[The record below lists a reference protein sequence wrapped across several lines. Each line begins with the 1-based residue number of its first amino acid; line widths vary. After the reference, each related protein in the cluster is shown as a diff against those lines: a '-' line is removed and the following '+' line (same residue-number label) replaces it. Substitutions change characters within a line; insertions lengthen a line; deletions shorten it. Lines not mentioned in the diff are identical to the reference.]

1 VLPRPG
7 SGLPV
12 DWRQQPVLRSPPLG
26 LVRNVSSDD
35 KQLIRQCLA
44 GRTEAFG
51 ELVVRYQDR
60 LCNALFRV
68 LGSTDD
74 AHDAAQDAFVQ
85 AFQKLKTFRGNSA
98 FYSWLFR
105 IALNAAATQ
114 RRRTR
119 HKPTSIDSMHE
130 QSGHLPVDRHPE
142 AVPSHSMERAERQKA
157 VQAALAALPAEFRIP
172 LVLKEID
179 GLKYQEIAEILG
191 CPIGTVRSRI
201 HRARAELRQRLAS
214 QLHEEESSVPQ
225 E

>member
-1 VLPRPG
+1 M
-7 SGLPV
+7 
-12 DWRQQPVLRSPPLG
+12 
-26 LVRNVSSDD
+26 SSDD
-35 KQLIRQCLA
+35 NQLIRQCLA

-51 ELVVRYQDR
+51 ELVIRYQDR
-60 LCNALFRV
+60 LCNSLFRV
-68 LGSTDD
+68 LGSADD
-74 AHDAAQDAFVQ
+74 ARDAAQDAFVQ

-119 HKPTSIDSMHE
+119 TRPTSIDSMRE
-130 QSGHLPVDRHPE
+130 MSGRTPIDPHPE
-142 AVPSHSMERAERQKA
+142 TAPSHSLERAERQKA

-172 LVLKEID
+172 LVLKEVD
-179 GLKYQEIAEILG
+179 GMKYQEIAEIVG

-214 QLHEEESSVPQ
+214 HLYEEESSLPQ

>member
-1 VLPRPG
+1 V
-7 SGLPV
+7 
-12 DWRQQPVLRSPPLG
+12 QY
-26 LVRNVSSDD
+26 VSSDD

-60 LCNALFRV
+60 LYNALFRV

-74 AHDAAQDAFVQ
+74 ARDAAQDAFVQ

-119 HKPTSIDSMHE
+119 HKPASIDSMHE
-130 QSGHLPVDRHPE
+130 RSGETPVDLHPE
-142 AVPSHSMERAERQKA
+142 AAPSHPMERAERQKA
-157 VQAALAALPAEFRIP
+157 VQVALAGLAPEFRIP
-172 LVLKEID
+172 LVLKEIE

-201 HRARAELRQRLAS
+201 HRARAELRQRLALY
-214 QLHEEESSVPQ
+214 LHEEESSAPR

>member
-1 VLPRPG
+1 M
-7 SGLPV
+7 
-12 DWRQQPVLRSPPLG
+12 LG
-26 LVRNVSSDD
+26 SSDD
-35 KQLIRQCLA
+35 AR
-44 GRTEAFG
+44 
-51 ELVVRYQDR
+51 
-60 LCNALFRV
+60 
-68 LGSTDD
+68 
-74 AHDAAQDAFVQ
+74 DAAQDAFVQ

-119 HKPTSIDSMHE
+119 QNPTSIESMRE
-130 QSGHLPVDRHPE
+130 TSGQTPADPHPE
-142 AVPSHSMERAERQKA
+142 AAPSHSMERAERQKA

-179 GLKYQEIAEILG
+179 GLKYQEIAEIVG

-201 HRARAELRQRLAS
+201 HRARVELRQRLAS
-214 QLHEEESSVPQ
+214 QLEEEEPSVPQ

>member
-1 VLPRPG
+1 MRFADPG
-7 SGLPV
+7 
-12 DWRQQPVLRSPPLG
+12 RRRPVLRSPPLG
-26 LVRNVSSDD
+26 LVPSVSSDD

-60 LCNALFRV
+60 LCNSLFRV
-68 LGSTDD
+68 LGSADD
-74 AHDAAQDAFVQ
+74 ARDAAQDAFVQ

-114 RRRTR
+114 RRRART
-119 HKPTSIDSMHE
+119 KPTSIDSMRE
-130 QSGHLPVDRHPE
+130 SSGRTPADPHPE
-142 AVPSHSMERAERQKA
+142 SAPSHSMERAERQKA

-172 LVLKEID
+172 LVLKEIE
-179 GLKYQEIAEILG
+179 GLKYQEIAEIVG

-214 QLHEEESSVPQ
+214 QLHEEESSAPQ

>member
-1 VLPRPG
+1 M
-7 SGLPV
+7 
-12 DWRQQPVLRSPPLG
+12 
-26 LVRNVSSDD
+26 
-35 KQLIRQCLA
+35 
-44 GRTEAFG
+44 
-51 ELVVRYQDR
+51 VVRYQDR
-60 LCNALFRV
+60 LCNSLFRV
-68 LGSTDD
+68 LGSSDD
-74 AHDAAQDAFVQ
+74 ARDAAQDAFVQ

-119 HKPTSIDSMHE
+119 TRPTSIDSMRE
-130 QSGHLPVDRHPE
+130 SSGRTPVDPHPE
-142 AVPSHSMERAERQKA
+142 AAPSHSMERAERQKA

-172 LVLKEID
+172 LVLKEVD
-179 GLKYQEIAEILG
+179 GLKYQEIAEIVG

-201 HRARAELRQRLAS
+201 HRARAELRQRLSS

>member
-1 VLPRPG
+1 
-7 SGLPV
+7 
-12 DWRQQPVLRSPPLG
+12 
-26 LVRNVSSDD
+26 VSSDD

-51 ELVVRYQDR
+51 ELVERYQDR
-60 LCNALFRV
+60 LCNSLYRV
-68 LGSTDD
+68 LGSADD
-74 AHDAAQDAFVQ
+74 ARDAAQDAFVQ
-85 AFQKLKTFRGNSA
+85 AFQKLKTFKGNSA

-114 RRRTR
+114 RRRSR
-119 HKPTSIDSMHE
+119 SRPTSIDSMRE
-130 QSGHLPVDRHPE
+130 STGQTPIDPHPE
-142 AVPSHSMERAERQKA
+142 TAPSHSMERAERQRA
-157 VQAALAALPAEFRIP
+157 VQAALAAIPSEFRIP

-179 GLKYQEIAEILG
+179 GLKYQEIAEIVG

-214 QLHEEESSVPQ
+214 QLSEEQSSVPQ

>member
-1 VLPRPG
+1 
-7 SGLPV
+7 
-12 DWRQQPVLRSPPLG
+12 
-26 LVRNVSSDD
+26 VSSDD

-60 LCNALFRV
+60 LCNSLFRV
-68 LGSTDD
+68 LGSSDD
-74 AHDAAQDAFVQ
+74 ARDAAQDAFVQ

-119 HKPTSIDSMHE
+119 QKPTSIESMRE
-130 QSGHLPVDRHPE
+130 TSGQTPADPHPE
-142 AVPSHSMERAERQKA
+142 AAPSHSMERAERQK
-157 VQAALAALPAEFRIP
+157 AALAALPAEFRIP

-179 GLKYQEIAEILG
+179 GLKYQEIAEIVG

-201 HRARAELRQRLAS
+201 HRARVELRQRLAS
-214 QLHEEESSVPQ
+214 QLEEEEPSVPQ

>member
-1 VLPRPG
+1 M
-7 SGLPV
+7 
-12 DWRQQPVLRSPPLG
+12 
-26 LVRNVSSDD
+26 SSDD

-60 LCNALFRV
+60 LCNSLFRV
-68 LGSTDD
+68 LGSSDD
-74 AHDAAQDAFVQ
+74 ARDAAQDAFVQ

-114 RRRTR
+114 RRRART
-119 HKPTSIDSMHE
+119 KPTSIDSMRE
-130 QSGHLPVDRHPE
+130 ISGRTPADPHPE
-142 AVPSHSMERAERQKA
+142 AAPSHSMERAERQKA
-157 VQAALAALPAEFRIP
+157 VQAALAALPSEFRIP

-179 GLKYQEIAEILG
+179 GLKYQEIAEIIG

-214 QLHEEESSVPQ
+214 QLSEEESSVPQ